1 MTLGTELDHE
11 WLKDAEFK
19 QANETL
25 EPDLA
30 LGRQV
35 IAARVRA
42 GMTQVQ
48 LAQRMDTTEAAIAH
62 LEGGQTSPSLKTLKK
77 LAAVT
82 GSQLVVR
89 LDEAAA

>member
-19 QANETL
+19 QANETP